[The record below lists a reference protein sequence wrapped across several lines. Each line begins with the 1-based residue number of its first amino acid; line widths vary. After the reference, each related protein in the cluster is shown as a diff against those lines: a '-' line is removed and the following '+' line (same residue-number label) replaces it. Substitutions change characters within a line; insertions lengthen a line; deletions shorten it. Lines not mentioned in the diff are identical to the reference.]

1 MKLKVGLCMRLRDS
15 RCCLVPV
22 VNPAELEVDV
32 RFDKHILPCVK
43 ILLNLQQQLFLW
55 MQGNINILAC

>member
-1 MKLKVGLCMRLRDS
+1 MRLRDS

-43 ILLNLQQQLFLW
+43 ILLNLQHQLFLW
-55 MQGNINILAC
+55 IKGNINILAC